1 MLSLDKSRLPHN
13 LLKSTGVLLPLGD
26 GLSTLLVVGAKGEES
41 GTNTEL
47 SLNMVLAGVFD
58 DDTPSP
64 SCVPG
69 QGWLLL
75 PGAICDDGA
84 TRNGSE

>member
-13 LLKSTGVLLPLGD
+13 LLRSNGVLLPVGD
-26 GLSTLLVVGAKGEES
+26 GLSTLLVVGAKGDES

-58 DDTPSP
+58 DSSGPSRTP
-64 SCVPG
+64 G
-69 QGWLLL
+69 AGWLLL

>member
-1 MLSLDKSRLPHN
+1 M
-13 LLKSTGVLLPLGD
+13 
-26 GLSTLLVVGAKGEES
+26 LVVGAKGEES
-41 GTNTEL
+41 GTKTEL

-58 DDTPSP
+58 DTPSP

-69 QGWLLL
+69 AGWLLL
-75 PGAICDDGA
+75 PEAICDDGA